1 MLHTK
6 HCFGPKAITLEIGK
20 VVNRCFADLEI
31 YMPNDQSR
39 TANSYAPIPTS
50 LEPIVTRIARRIGN
64 GSYPLSHVHRSA
76 LILFNTVGL
85 STIR

>member
-1 MLHTK
+1 ML
-6 HCFGPKAITLEIGK
+6 
-20 VVNRCFADLEI
+20 VV
-31 YMPNDQSR
+31 
-39 TANSYAPIPTS
+39 APAQMSSP
-50 LEPIVTRIARRIGN
+50 LLVVPFKNIVTRIAHRIGN